1 MLLFIFNIIFIFI
14 FILFIFIFTH
24 YFFRSTVI
32 RRKKTVNDYDPNSDE
47 KKEKTPLHGKRNL
60 WIGEKFSNLPES
72 VKIESTENKIDQQ
85 FILQKSIIPT
95 NKIFQIGLHN
105 YGACDIRKPY
115 NKICDENTEFCLK
128 PLGHENKFGE
138 LYFNDIITNKNIKNI
153 DINGEGVLYHFEL
166 TNLQNREKTDRT
178 KINILNDYTIKYFP
192 QVLTELKKKKLDL
205 LIILPAIE
213 KVVDSIANSWV
224 DFDAV
229 WNTKESIGSLFPH
242 SIVE

>member
-1 MLLFIFNIIFIFI
+1 M
-14 FILFIFIFTH
+14 
-24 YFFRSTVI
+24 
-32 RRKKTVNDYDPNSDE
+32 
-47 KKEKTPLHGKRNL
+47 
-60 WIGEKFSNLPES
+60 
-72 VKIESTENKIDQQ
+72 KIESTENKIDQQ

-95 NKIFQIGLHN
+95 NKIFHIGLHN

-128 PLGHENKFGE
+128 PLGHQSKFGE

-178 KINILNDYTIKYFP
+178 KIDILNDYTIKYFP
-192 QVLTELKKKKLDL
+192 LVLTELKKKKLDL